1 MSELAKLA
9 IDAHGGL
16 KRWNRFTTL
25 SAHLI
30 QGGVLGRQ
38 RAKPGSSMT

>member
-1 MSELAKLA
+1 MNRLAKQA

-16 KRWNRFTTL
+16 ERWNYFNTL

-30 QGGVLGRQ
+30 QGANSGPP
-38 RAKPGSSMT
+38 RAKPGS